1 MFGKGNIIRMTTK
14 EKFEK
19 IQEVQTWLSEW
30 AAFVDM
36 FGNECA
42 YTDAIIEEAHKI
54 LAELAL

>member
-1 MFGKGNIIRMTTK
+1 MTTK

-30 AAFVDM
+30 TAFIDM

-42 YTDAIIEEAHKI
+42 YTDAIIEEAHKT
-54 LAELAL
+54 LAELTL